1 MGRRRTIKSWCAKA
15 VFDTAGAAADR
26 CAPAA
31 PEIAAFSGG
40 AWTATAHMHAHHS
53 AYKPR
58 ASVDIAALSDFDV

>member
-15 VFDTAGAAADR
+15 VFDTAGAAADH

-40 AWTATAHMHAHHS
+40 AWTELGVCECVFECEHTIVLE
-53 AYKPR
+53 K
-58 ASVDIAALSDFDV
+58 